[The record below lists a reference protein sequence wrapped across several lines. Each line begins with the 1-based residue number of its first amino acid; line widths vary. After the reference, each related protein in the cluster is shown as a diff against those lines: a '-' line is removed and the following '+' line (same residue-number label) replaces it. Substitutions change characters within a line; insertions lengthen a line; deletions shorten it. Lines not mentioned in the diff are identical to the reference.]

1 MMYLQINETKC
12 QRDGLCAAE
21 CPAGLITMQN
31 GRPTPVEYI
40 EQACFHCGHCVAVCP
55 HDALSL
61 QTMPLEESPALREN
75 WKLTPEQVE
84 HFLKGRRSIRLYK
97 QQDVERDVLAKA
109 IDIARYAPTGHN
121 TQSVQWRVMYDRQ
134 RVQEVASATIDWMR
148 SMIQQQSPMAGAF
161 GMVGIVNAWE
171 RQNDLICRNAPHL
184 VIAHAPKEDRI
195 ASSSATIALTY
206 LELAALPL
214 GLGTC
219 WAGFVQIASSMSPA
233 VAQTFRLPENHVNH
247 GVMMIGYPQMNYHRI
262 PMRKAPLITWDS
274 DATA

>member
-61 QTMPLEESPALREN
+61 QTMPLAESPVLRDD
-75 WKLTPEQVE
+75 WKLTPEQGE
-84 HFLKGRRSIRLYK
+84 HFLKGRRSIRVYQK
-97 QQDVERDVLAKA
+97 KDVNRDLLAKT

-219 WAGFVQIASSMSPA
+219 WAGFAQIASSMSPG
-233 VAQTFRLPENHVNH
+233 VAQTFRLPENHVSH

-274 DATA
+274 GAAA